1 MTDPKTLP
9 VTFSIQ
15 SREFVDTLTT
25 ALTFALRDST
35 LPMLDGVD
43 LNIFKGQLVTTATD
57 RFRLALIRSEI
68 DELDGADGRLGF
80 LDYATAR
87 KLIALMK
94 PAGRGRGMT
103 LAPLTVTV
111 ADGRLTVDN
120 RLEKVT
126 VAISTVVT
134 PPDVIKLI
142 TESIAR
148 EAKSSRDWAVN
159 PKLLASFARA
169 SSGEMA
175 AVRVNDPTRPLIVSI
190 GDNFIGLLMPVR
202 MGDPEAGHDKA
213 LASWSEFFTPPKPAR
228 KRAPRKAAPRKAAPA
243 KAAAPKKRAPAK
255 KAAKA

>member
-9 VTFSIQ
+9 VTFQISA
-15 SREFVDTLTT
+15 REFVDTLTT

-43 LNIFKGQLVTTATD
+43 LNIHKGQLVTTATD

-68 DELDGADGRLGF
+68 DELEGKDGRLGF
-80 LDYATAR
+80 LDYAAAR
-87 KLIALMK
+87 RLIALVK
-94 PAGRGRGMT
+94 PAGRGAGMI
-103 LAPLTVTV
+103 LVPLTVTV
-111 ADGRLTVDN
+111 ADGKITVDN
-120 RLEKVT
+120 KSERVT
-126 VAISTVVT
+126 VPISTIVT

-148 EAKSSRDWAVN
+148 EAKSSRDWSVN
-159 PKLLASFARA
+159 PKLLASFATA
-169 SSGEMA
+169 SRGDMA

-213 LASWSEFFTPPKPAR
+213 LAAWGEFFTPPKPVR
-228 KRAPRKAAPRKAAPA
+228 RRAPRKAAPA
-243 KAAAPKKRAPAK
+243 KAVAPKKRAPAK